1 MSNTMSMKG
10 RAGSDANVRFTP
22 NGKAVA
28 DFSVADTPRRK
39 NEQTGQFED
48 AGPTLWQRVQVWGPE
63 AEKAAEEV
71 RKGSLVTVSGRVKAD
86 EWQDKQTGETR
97 KSTTL
102 VADVV
107 YVHPPKEKSDS
118 NTHATAN
125 GNGWDI
131 QQRPQQQSDP
141 WGSAPQTT
149 FGGGQDDNS
158 EPPF

>member
-1 MSNTMSMKG
+1 MSNTMTIKG
-10 RAGSDANVRFTP
+10 RAGSDANLRFTP
-22 NGKAVA
+22 NGRATA

-71 RKGSLVTVSGRVKAD
+71 RKGALVTVSGRVKAD

-107 YVHPPKEKSDS
+107 YVHPPKEPQ
-118 NTHATAN
+118 
-125 GNGWDI
+125 GGPRV
-131 QQRPQQQSDP
+131 QQNQAQPDP
-141 WGSAPQTT
+141 WGSTPA
-149 FGGGQDDNS
+149 GGGFGDQSQDA
-158 EPPF
+158 PF

>member
-1 MSNTMSMKG
+1 MSNTMSIKG
-10 RAGSDANVRFTP
+10 RAGSDAEIRFTP
-22 NGKAVA
+22 SGQASA
-28 DFSVADTPRRK
+28 SFSVADTPRK
-39 NEQTGQFED
+39 KDQSGNWVD

-63 AEKAAEEV
+63 AEKAGEEV

-107 YVHPPKEKSDS
+107 YVHPPKDQQ
-118 NTHATAN
+118 
-125 GNGWDI
+125 GQ

-141 WGSAPQTT
+141 WGSAPQQQG
-149 FGGGQDDNS
+149 FGSADDS

>member
-1 MSNTMSMKG
+1 MSNSMSIKG
-10 RAGSDANVRFTP
+10 RAGSDASLRFTP
-22 NGKAVA
+22 NGKATA

-63 AEKAAEEV
+63 AEKAGEEV
-71 RKGSLVTVSGRVKAD
+71 RKGALVTVSGRVKAD

-107 YVHPPKEKSDS
+107 YVHPPKD
-118 NTHATAN
+118 HQ
-125 GNGWDI
+125 GG
-131 QQRPQQQSDP
+131 QQRPQSDP
-141 WGSAPQTT
+141 WGSATNQA
-149 FGGGQDDNS
+149 FGGGQDSDSN
-158 EPPF
+158 PPF

>member
-1 MSNTMSMKG
+1 MSNTMSIKG
-10 RAGSDANVRFTP
+10 RAGADANLRFTP

-107 YVHPPKEKSDS
+107 YVHPPKEQQ
-118 NTHATAN
+118 
-125 GNGWDI
+125 GQQQGGFQQGGQQGP
-131 QQRPQQQSDP
+131 QQRQADP
-141 WGSAPQTT
+141 WGSSPAFGDSSESAP
-149 FGGGQDDNS
+149 F
-158 EPPF
+158 

>member
-1 MSNTMSMKG
+1 MSNSMSIKG
-10 RAGSDANVRFTP
+10 RAGSDGELRFTP
-22 NGKAVA
+22 SGVA
-28 DFSVADTPRRK
+28 SCSFSVADTPRK
-39 NEQTGQFED
+39 KDQSGQWVD

-107 YVHPPKEKSDS
+107 YVHPPKD
-118 NTHATAN
+118 AQA
-125 GNGWDI
+125 GQRV
-131 QQRPQQQSDP
+131 QQNQAQPDP
-141 WGSAPQTT
+141 WGSEPA
-149 FGGGQDDNS
+149 FGQGDQES
-158 EPPF
+158 PF

>member
-1 MSNTMSMKG
+1 MSNTMTIKG
-10 RAGSDANVRFTP
+10 RAGSDGELRFTP
-22 NGKAVA
+22 SGQAA
-28 DFSVADTPRRK
+28 CSFSVADTPRK
-39 NEQTGQFED
+39 KDQSGQWID

-107 YVHPPKEKSDS
+107 YVHPPKDS
-118 NTHATAN
+118 
-125 GNGWDI
+125 
-131 QQRPQQQSDP
+131 QRPQQQSDP
-141 WGSAPQTT
+141 WGSQPQ
-149 FGGGQDDNS
+149 GGGFGDQS
-158 EPPF
+158 AEIPF

>member
-1 MSNTMSMKG
+1 MSMKG
-10 RAGSDANVRFTP
+10 RAGSDANLRFTP
-22 NGKAVA
+22 SGKAVA

-86 EWQDKQTGETR
+86 EWQDKQTGEQR

-107 YVHPPKEKSDS
+107 YVHPLKESQ
-118 NTHATAN
+118 
-125 GNGWDI
+125 G
-131 QQRPQQQSDP
+131 QQFGGQQQGGFQQQQNDP
-141 WGSAPQTT
+141 WGSAPTGQQG
-149 FGGGQDDNS
+149 FGGGQDDS
-158 EPPF
+158 QPPF

>member
-10 RAGSDANVRFTP
+10 RAGSDGELRFTP
-22 NGKAVA
+22 SGQAA
-28 DFSVADTPRRK
+28 CSFSVADTPRK
-39 NEQTGQFED
+39 KDQSGQWVD

-107 YVHPPKEKSDS
+107 YVHPPKE
-118 NTHATAN
+118 
-125 GNGWDI
+125 
-131 QQRPQQQSDP
+131 QQGQQFGGQQQGGFQQQQTDP
-141 WGSAPQTT
+141 WGSAPAQQA
-149 FGGGQDDNS
+149 FGGGQDEQDR
-158 EPPF
+158 PPF

>member
-1 MSNTMSMKG
+1 MSNTMSIKG
-10 RAGSDANVRFTP
+10 RAGSDGELRFTP
-22 NGKAVA
+22 SGQAA
-28 DFSVADTPRRK
+28 CSFSVADTPRK
-39 NEQTGQFED
+39 KDQSGQWID

-71 RKGSLVTVSGRVKAD
+71 RKGSLVSVSGRVKAD

-107 YVHPPKEKSDS
+107 YVHPPKE
-118 NTHATAN
+118 
-125 GNGWDI
+125 
-131 QQRPQQQSDP
+131 QQGGPRVQQNQAQPDP
-141 WGSAPQTT
+141 WGSAPQTA
-149 FGGGQDDNS
+149 FGGGQD

>member
-1 MSNTMSMKG
+1 MSNTMSIKG
-10 RAGSDANVRFTP
+10 RAGSDAEIRFTP
-22 NGKAVA
+22 SGVA
-28 DFSVADTPRRK
+28 ACNFSVADTPRK
-39 NEQTGQFED
+39 KDESGQWVD

-71 RKGSLVTVSGRVKAD
+71 RKGSLVSVSGRVKAD

-107 YVHPPKEKSDS
+107 YVHPPKEQQ
-118 NTHATAN
+118 
-125 GNGWDI
+125 GQQQGGFQ
-131 QQRPQQQSDP
+131 QQRQDDP
-141 WGSAPQTT
+141 WGSAPAQQQG
-149 FGGGQDDNS
+149 FGGGQD

>member
-1 MSNTMSMKG
+1 MSNTMSIKG
-10 RAGSDANVRFTP
+10 RAGSDGEIRFTP
-22 NGKAVA
+22 SGQAA
-28 DFSVADTPRRK
+28 CSFSVADTPRK
-39 NEQTGQFED
+39 KDESGTWVD

-63 AEKAAEEV
+63 AEKAGEEV

-107 YVHPPKEKSDS
+107 YVHPPKESQ
-118 NTHATAN
+118 
-125 GNGWDI
+125 GGPRV
-131 QQRPQQQSDP
+131 QQNQAQPDP
-141 WGSAPQTT
+141 WGSAPQQQG
-149 FGGGQDDNS
+149 FGSADDS

>member
-1 MSNTMSMKG
+1 MSNTMTIKG
-10 RAGSDANVRFTP
+10 RAGSDANLRFTP
-22 NGKAVA
+22 NGRATA
-28 DFSVADTPRRK
+28 DFSVADTPRK
-39 NEQTGQFED
+39 KDESGQWID

-107 YVHPPKEKSDS
+107 YVHPPKESQ
-118 NTHATAN
+118 
-125 GNGWDI
+125 GG
-131 QQRPQQQSDP
+131 QRPQQGYGQQQDDP
-141 WGSAPQTT
+141 WGSTSQ
-149 FGGGQDDNS
+149 GGGFGDQSQDV
-158 EPPF
+158 PF

>member
-1 MSNTMSMKG
+1 MSNTMSIKG
-10 RAGSDANVRFTP
+10 RAGSDASLRFTP
-22 NGKAVA
+22 NGRATA

-63 AEKAAEEV
+63 AEKAGEEV

-107 YVHPPKEKSDS
+107 YVHPPKDQQ
-118 NTHATAN
+118 
-125 GNGWDI
+125 GG

-141 WGSAPQTT
+141 WGSAPQQQG
-149 FGGGQDDNS
+149 FGSADDS

>member
-1 MSNTMSMKG
+1 MSNTMSIKG
-10 RAGSDANVRFTP
+10 RAGSDANLRFTP
-22 NGKAVA
+22 NGRATA

-86 EWQDKQTGETR
+86 EWQDKQTGEQR

-107 YVHPPKEKSDS
+107 YVHPPKE
-118 NTHATAN
+118 
-125 GNGWDI
+125 
-131 QQRPQQQSDP
+131 QQGQQQGGFQQQQADP
-141 WGSAPQTT
+141 WGSAPQ
-149 FGGGQDDNS
+149 GGGFGDSSDA
-158 EPPF
+158 PF

>member
-1 MSNTMSMKG
+1 MSNTMSIKG
-10 RAGSDANVRFTP
+10 RAGSDAELRYTP
-22 NGKAVA
+22 NSKATA
-28 DFSVADTPRRK
+28 SFSVADTPRRK

-71 RKGSLVTVSGRVKAD
+71 RKGSLVSVSGRVKAE

-107 YVHPPKEKSDS
+107 YVHPPKDHQGQSS
-118 NTHATAN
+118 QSSSR
-125 GNGWDI
+125 G
-131 QQRPQQQSDP
+131 QVPQDDP
-141 WGSAPQTT
+141 WGSSPSG
-149 FGGGQDDNS
+149 FGDSS
-158 EPPF
+158 ESPFG

>member
-1 MSNTMSMKG
+1 MSNTMSIKG
-10 RAGSDANVRFTP
+10 RAGSDASLRFTP
-22 NGKAVA
+22 NGRAVA

-71 RKGSLVTVSGRVKAD
+71 RKGSLVSVSGRVKAD

-107 YVHPPKEKSDS
+107 YVHPPKEQQ
-118 NTHATAN
+118 
-125 GNGWDI
+125 G
-131 QQRPQQQSDP
+131 QQRPQQQPQDDP
-141 WGSAPQTT
+141 WGSAPSQGQG
-149 FGGGQDDNS
+149 FGGGQD

>member
-1 MSNTMSMKG
+1 MSNTMSIKG
-10 RAGSDANVRFTP
+10 RAGQDPAIRFTP

-71 RKGSLVTVSGRVKAD
+71 RKGSLVSVSGRVKAD

-107 YVHPPKEKSDS
+107 YVHPPKD
-118 NTHATAN
+118 
-125 GNGWDI
+125 
-131 QQRPQQQSDP
+131 QQPQQGYAGQQPAQADP
-141 WGSAPQTT
+141 WGSTPE
-149 FGGGQDDNS
+149 GGGFGDDS
-158 EPPF
+158 PAPF

>member
-1 MSNTMSMKG
+1 MSNTMSIKG
-10 RAGSDANVRFTP
+10 RAGSDANLRFTP
-22 NGKAVA
+22 NGRATA

-86 EWQDKQTGETR
+86 EWQDKQTGEQR

-107 YVHPPKEKSDS
+107 YVHPPKDQQ
-118 NTHATAN
+118 
-125 GNGWDI
+125 G
-131 QQRPQQQSDP
+131 QQRPQQGYGQPQDDP
-141 WGSAPQTT
+141 WGSTPGQQQG
-149 FGGGQDDNS
+149 FGQSTD

>member
-1 MSNTMSMKG
+1 MSNSMSIKG
-10 RAGSDANVRFTP
+10 RAGSDGELRYAP
-22 NGKAVA
+22 SGVA
-28 DFSVADTPRRK
+28 SCSFSVADTPRK
-39 NEQTGQFED
+39 KDDSGQWVD

-107 YVHPPKEKSDS
+107 YVHPPKESQ
-118 NTHATAN
+118 
-125 GNGWDI
+125 GG
-131 QQRPQQQSDP
+131 QQRPQQQQQPDP
-141 WGSAPQTT
+141 WGSTPTGFGDSSQEAP
-149 FGGGQDDNS
+149 F
-158 EPPF
+158 

>member
-10 RAGSDANVRFTP
+10 RAGSDGELRFTP
-22 NGKAVA
+22 SGQAA
-28 DFSVADTPRRK
+28 CSFSVADTPRK
-39 NEQTGQFED
+39 KDQSGQWVD

-71 RKGSLVTVSGRVKAD
+71 RKGSLVTVQGRVKAD

-125 GNGWDI
+125 GNGWDM

-141 WGSAPQTT
+141 WGSAPQTA
-149 FGGGQDDNS
+149 FGGGQD

>member
-1 MSNTMSMKG
+1 MSNSMSIKG
-10 RAGSDANVRFTP
+10 RAGSDANLRFTP
-22 NGKAVA
+22 NGRAVA

-107 YVHPPKEKSDS
+107 YVHPPKEQQ
-118 NTHATAN
+118 
-125 GNGWDI
+125 GG
-131 QQRPQQQSDP
+131 QQRPQQGQQQDDP
-141 WGSAPQTT
+141 WGSTPGQQQG
-149 FGGGQDDNS
+149 FGQADDS
-158 EPPF
+158 PPF

>member
-1 MSNTMSMKG
+1 MSNTMTIKG
-10 RAGSDANVRFTP
+10 RAGQDAQLRFTP
-22 NGKAVA
+22 QGRAVA
-28 DFSVADTPRRK
+28 DFSVADTPRRF
-39 NEQTGQFED
+39 NRDTNAWED

-63 AEKAAEEV
+63 GEKAAEEV

-107 YVHPPKEKSDS
+107 YVHPPKV
-118 NTHATAN
+118 
-125 GNGWDI
+125 
-131 QQRPQQQSDP
+131 QQGQGGGFQQQSDP
-141 WGSAPQTT
+141 WGSTPA
-149 FGGGQDDNS
+149 GGGFGDQSD